1 VENGGVAMATAKI
14 AVSIEQGTLK
24 RLDRLVQEGTFRNRS
39 RAIQEAVDERLAR
52 ITRERLAR
60 ECAKLDPEEERRLAE
75 EGMESEAQEW
85 PEY

>member
-1 VENGGVAMATAKI
+1 MATAKI
-14 AVSIEQGTLK
+14 AVRLDQGTVEE
-24 RLDRLVQEGTFRNRS
+24 LDRLVREGTFRNRS
-39 RAIQEAVDERLAR
+39 RAIQDAVDERLAR

-75 EGMESEAQEW
+75 EGMESEAEDW